1 MKFAPL
7 LIICGLASWTFFGC
21 TKGNGELSAQSN
33 YTAFSFSANDTM
45 VSFPSTQVF
54 IQDVLN
60 LQTTVFIG
68 QYADTVNT
76 PGNISIRVIGD
87 TTGRYAGDS
96 LLVTYTNSL
105 GIEYNNTT
113 DSSNYVQI
121 DTFPKIINAAVK
133 GRFNLNVVN
142 GSDTIKL
149 VNGVFTTLFQD

>member
-1 MKFAPL
+1 MKFAPVL
-7 LIICGLASWTFFGC
+7 VICGLACWTFFSC
-21 TKGNGELSAQSN
+21 TKGNGGLSPQPN
-33 YTAFSFSANDTM
+33 YTSFSFSANDTL

-68 QYADTVNT
+68 QYADTVAT
-76 PGNISIRVIGD
+76 PGNISIRIIGD
-87 TTGRYAGDS
+87 TTGRYTGDS
-96 LLVTYTNSL
+96 LLVTYTNGL
-105 GIEYNNTT
+105 GIQYSNTA

-121 DTFPKIINAAVK
+121 DTFPKKINAAVK
-133 GRFNLNVVN
+133 GKFNLNVVN